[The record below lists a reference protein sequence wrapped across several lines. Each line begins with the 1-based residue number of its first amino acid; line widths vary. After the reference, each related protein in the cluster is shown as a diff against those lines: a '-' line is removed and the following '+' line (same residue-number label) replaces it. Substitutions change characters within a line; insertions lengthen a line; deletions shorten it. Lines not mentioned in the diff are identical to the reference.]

1 MKQDQNS
8 HLSRRPRRPS
18 ITQQIQRAL
27 GFDKQTHQP
36 QGKQGQSPKA
46 THQTTRSEPEKAAT
60 QRSNSNSSSSS
71 GHSQISTEEG
81 QRDDSRQSIGDVR
94 AKRLSASL
102 FNAYPLKRTG
112 YSFEGDIAVTL
123 NNKAPARGHNDAPRN
138 KKTRATKRLEA
149 DRAELEKQLLRREQ
163 AEESRKSR
171 LLKRETRRLSKKQ
184 PLDRWSRASSASA
197 DDSRSSARL
206 SSMFSISRRSSR
218 SRPSSAHEAD
228 RGLCQQ
234 SPSTAKSRPNA
245 DLYPGDR
252 ALLKVPERFSIAL
265 SKELTAAN
273 ALLSYHKDGPLGK
286 PTHSTVDYDV
296 NETSKSRLPHE
307 CLVHHETRQGPA
319 AYRNESHTSPSAKPE
334 LRAPNASQQ
343 TRDLDRTSF
352 SAVLNTETRI
362 SEVVQTSGRLLPNI
376 KSAIEDTQDTRADLV
391 YKHGDSRSY
400 EVEQSAAR
408 PQHPNEFTT
417 SQKEPWKAS
426 SARPSNNRQF
436 QRQYRKYQSSP
447 LAETSVGDL
456 ASGPA
461 STNPTSFKSTTQV
474 RVEKMKQAYSKGL
487 ENGITVRSSPVRPLP
502 INHQGLSAS
511 SERANIHRP
520 AYKYCDGD
528 RPIFSNKRPQY
539 TSNDNVHRIQ
549 DEKIDSLASSMAE
562 FGHSHDGRAKLHS
575 RASVSYSAGVGQ
587 SKTKAM
593 CKLNSYLDHE
603 ACLTKSKWTSEVQ
616 SPQVTHTYSA
626 DQPLPF
632 DWSLSS
638 LDISSREMSAD
649 DYNTA
654 DEGLSVASQSKDEN
668 DFPAMC
674 PKSPEIE
681 NSRHDFS
688 ACLSPARKQ
697 APAAISGTLLI
708 QTKNSGDQPKYCP
721 GRHVSKVF
729 LICCVCGQ
737 WHDIPSQMYS
747 EYLYGQDHPTPTNH
761 ECPTEEREVTVTDK
775 ENDLAMSR
783 SGQSRQSI
791 SQPCTRSASDRL
803 SIAAHSLHSCWC
815 GHKMSQA
822 CCEGWSTVV
831 HLRKRCH

>member
-27 GFDKQTHQP
+27 GFDKQTH
-36 QGKQGQSPKA
+36 GKQCQSPKA
-46 THQTTRSEPEKAAT
+46 TPQTTRSEPEKAAT

-81 QRDDSRQSIGDVR
+81 QHEDSRQSIGDVR

-123 NNKAPARGHNDAPRN
+123 DNKTPAKGHSGAPRN
-138 KKTRATKRLEA
+138 KETRATKRLEA
-149 DRAELEKQLLRREQ
+149 DRAELEKQLLRLEQ
-163 AEESRKSR
+163 AGESRTSR

-245 DLYPGDR
+245 DLYPGNR
-252 ALLKVPERFSIAL
+252 AVLKVPERFSIAL
-265 SKELTAAN
+265 SKELTAEN
-273 ALLSYHKDGPLGK
+273 ALLSYHKDGPPGK
-286 PTHSTVDYDV
+286 PTHSTVDYDL
-296 NETSKSRLPHE
+296 NEISKSRLPHE
-307 CLVHHETRQGPA
+307 CLVHETRQGPA
-319 AYRNESHTSPSAKPE
+319 AYRNESHTSSSAKPE
-334 LRAPNASQQ
+334 LKAPKASQQ

-352 SAVLNTETRI
+352 SAVLNIETRI
-362 SEVVQTSGRLLPNI
+362 PEVVQTSGRLLPNI
-376 KSAIEDTQDTRADLV
+376 KSAIKDTQDTRADLV
-391 YKHGDSRSY
+391 YNHGHTRSY

-408 PQHPNEFTT
+408 PQHPNDFTT
-417 SQKEPWKAS
+417 SQQEPWKAS

-447 LAETSVGDL
+447 LVETSVGDL

-461 STNPTSFKSTTQV
+461 LTNPTSFKPTTQFT
-474 RVEKMKQAYSKGL
+474 VEKMKQVYSKGL
-487 ENGITVRSSPVRPLP
+487 ENSIIVRSSPVRPLS
-502 INHQGLSAS
+502 INHQGLGAS
-511 SERANIHRP
+511 SERAKIHRP

-528 RPIFSNKRPQY
+528 RPIFSNRRPQY

-549 DEKIDSLASSMAE
+549 DERINSLASSMAE
-562 FGHSHDGRAKLHS
+562 SGHSHDGRANLHS
-575 RASVSYSAGVGQ
+575 RASVSYSAGVGR

-603 ACLTKSKWTSEVQ
+603 TCLTKSKWTSEVQ
-616 SPQVTHTYSA
+616 NPQVTHTYPV
-626 DQPLPF
+626 DQPQPF
-632 DWSLSS
+632 DCSLSS
-638 LDISSREMSAD
+638 LDNSSREMSAD

-654 DEGLSVASQSKDEN
+654 DEGLSVASQSIYEN
-668 DFPAMC
+668 DSPAIC
-674 PKSPEIE
+674 PKNPEIE

-697 APAAISGTLLI
+697 APPAISGTLLI
-708 QTKNSGDQPKYCP
+708 QTKNSGGQPKYCP

-747 EYLYGQDHPTPTNH
+747 EYLYSQDHPTPTKH
-761 ECPTEEREVTVTDK
+761 ECPTEEREAAVTDK

-791 SQPCTRSASDRL
+791 SQPGTRSASDRL

>member
-27 GFDKQTHQP
+27 GFDKQTH
-36 QGKQGQSPKA
+36 
-46 THQTTRSEPEKAAT
+46 TTRSEPEKAAT

-81 QRDDSRQSIGDVR
+81 QHEDSRQSIGDVR

-123 NNKAPARGHNDAPRN
+123 DNKTPAKGHSGAPRN
-138 KKTRATKRLEA
+138 KETRATKRLEA
-149 DRAELEKQLLRREQ
+149 DRAELEKQLLRLEQ
-163 AEESRKSR
+163 AGESRTSR

-218 SRPSSAHEAD
+218 SRPSSAHE
-228 RGLCQQ
+228 
-234 SPSTAKSRPNA
+234 
-245 DLYPGDR
+245 
-252 ALLKVPERFSIAL
+252 
-265 SKELTAAN
+265 
-273 ALLSYHKDGPLGK
+273 
-286 PTHSTVDYDV
+286 PTHSTVDYDL
-296 NETSKSRLPHE
+296 NEISKSRLPHE
-307 CLVHHETRQGPA
+307 CLVHETRQGPA
-319 AYRNESHTSPSAKPE
+319 AYRNESHTSSSAKPE
-334 LRAPNASQQ
+334 LKAPKASQQ

-352 SAVLNTETRI
+352 SAVLNIETRI
-362 SEVVQTSGRLLPNI
+362 PEVVQTSGRLLPNI
-376 KSAIEDTQDTRADLV
+376 KSAIKDTQDTRADLV
-391 YKHGDSRSY
+391 YNHGHTRSY

-408 PQHPNEFTT
+408 PQHPNDFTT
-417 SQKEPWKAS
+417 SQQEPWKAS

-447 LAETSVGDL
+447 LVETSVGDL

-461 STNPTSFKSTTQV
+461 LTNPTSFKPTTQFT
-474 RVEKMKQAYSKGL
+474 VEKMKQVYSKGL
-487 ENGITVRSSPVRPLP
+487 ENSIIVRSSPVRPLS
-502 INHQGLSAS
+502 INHQGLGAS
-511 SERANIHRP
+511 SERAKIHRP

-528 RPIFSNKRPQY
+528 RPIFSNRRPQY

-549 DEKIDSLASSMAE
+549 DERINSLASSMAE
-562 FGHSHDGRAKLHS
+562 SGHSHDGRANLHS
-575 RASVSYSAGVGQ
+575 RASVSYSAGVGR

-603 ACLTKSKWTSEVQ
+603 TCLTKSKWTSEVQ
-616 SPQVTHTYSA
+616 NPQVTHTYPV
-626 DQPLPF
+626 DQPQPF
-632 DWSLSS
+632 DCSLSS
-638 LDISSREMSAD
+638 LDNSSREMSAD

-654 DEGLSVASQSKDEN
+654 DEGLSVASQSIYEN
-668 DFPAMC
+668 DSPAIC
-674 PKSPEIE
+674 PKNPEIE

-697 APAAISGTLLI
+697 APPAISGTLLI
-708 QTKNSGDQPKYCP
+708 QTKNSGGQPKYCP

-747 EYLYGQDHPTPTNH
+747 EYLYSQDHPTPTKH
-761 ECPTEEREVTVTDK
+761 ECPTEEREAAVTDK

-791 SQPCTRSASDRL
+791 SQPGTRSASDRL